1 MFVSEVSDG
10 ADPGKIMKV
19 KMPVRTNVVIHGNK
33 T

>member
-10 ADPGKIMKV
+10 ADSGKIMKV
-19 KMPVRTNVVIHGNK
+19 KMPVRTNVAIHGNK